1 MLSKGDRAPDFS
13 LQDAQGT
20 TRTLA
25 DFAGKTLVLYFYPKD
40 DTPGCTKEACS
51 FRDAFAE
58 YRKRGIEVVGVSPDK
73 PSAHAK
79 FAEKYGL
86 GFTLLADPDRVALQA
101 YGAYG
106 EKTMYGKKVMGVIR
120 STFVID
126 GTGTIMRVDPKVSP
140 EGHAAQILADLE
152 G

>member
-1 MLSKGDRAPDFS
+1 MLAAGDRAPDFS
-13 LQDAQGT
+13 LQDANGKT
-20 TRTLA
+20 WTLA

-51 FRDAFAE
+51 FRDAFADF
-58 YRKRGIEVVGVSPDK
+58 RARGIEVVGVSPDK
-73 PSAHAK
+73 AASHAK

-86 GFTLLADPDRVALQA
+86 GFTLLADPDRTLLQA

-106 EKTMYGKKVMGVIR
+106 EKTMYGKKVMGVFR

-126 GTGTIMRVDPKVSP
+126 GAGTIVRAYPKVSP
-140 EGHAAQILADLE
+140 EGHAAQILADL
-152 G
+152 GA